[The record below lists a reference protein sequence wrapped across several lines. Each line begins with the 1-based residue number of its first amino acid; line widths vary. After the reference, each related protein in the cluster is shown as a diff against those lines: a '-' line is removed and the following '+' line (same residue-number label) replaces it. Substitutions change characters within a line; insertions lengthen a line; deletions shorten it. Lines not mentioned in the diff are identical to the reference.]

1 MTRSLPDLCDD
12 HGDLVQVAEPL
23 FRDYGSLRAFH
34 GPITTIKCH
43 EDNLLVRTTFESA
56 GEGRV
61 LVIDG
66 GGSLRRALVGDKIGS
81 LMIANG
87 WAGVLVYGAV
97 RDVEVLATM
106 PVAVRAL
113 GVTPIP
119 PIKEGVG
126 ERDVTV
132 RFAGVDFTP
141 GQWLYADENG
151 VLVSATRLA

>member
-1 MTRSLPDLCDD
+1 MTASLPDLCDA
-12 HGDLVQVAEPL
+12 HGDLVKVAEPL
-23 FRDYGSLRAFH
+23 FRDFGALRAFR

-43 EDNLLVRTTFESA
+43 EDNALVRATFETPGA
-56 GEGRV
+56 GRV

-66 GGSLRRALVGDKIGS
+66 GGSLRRALVGDQIGS

-113 GVTPIP
+113 GVTPVP
-119 PIKEGVG
+119 PIKKGIG
-126 ERDVTV
+126 ERDLPV
-132 RFAGVDFTP
+132 RFAGVDFVP
-141 GQWLYADENG
+141 GHWLYADENG
-151 VLVSATRLA
+151 VLVSATPLG

>member
-1 MTRSLPDLCDD
+1 MIPSLPDLCDA
-12 HGDLVQVAEPL
+12 HGDLVKVAEPL
-23 FRDYGSLRAFH
+23 FHDFGALRAFH

-43 EDNLLVRTTFESA
+43 EDNALVRATFETPGA
-56 GEGRV
+56 GRV

>member
-43 EDNLLVRTTFESA
+43 EDNALVRSSFETP

-61 LVIDG
+61 LVVDG
-66 GGSLRRALVGDKIGS
+66 GGSLRRALIGDQIGS
-81 LMIANG
+81 LMVANG

-113 GVTPIP
+113 GVIPVP
-119 PIKEGVG
+119 PIKKGIG
-126 ERDVTV
+126 ERDVAV
-132 RFAGVDFTP
+132 RFAGVDFVP
-141 GQWLYADENG
+141 GHWLYADENG
-151 VLVSATRLA
+151 VLVSATPLG

>member
-81 LMIANG
+81 LMIKNG
-87 WAGVLVYGAV
+87 WAGVVVFGAV

-113 GVTPIP
+113 GVIP
-119 PIKEGVG
+119 VQPHKKGAG
-126 ERDVTV
+126 ERDVPV
-132 RFAGVDFTP
+132 RFAGVRFTP
-141 GQWLYADENG
+141 GDWLYADENG
-151 VLVSATRLA
+151 LLVGPRPLE

>member
-12 HGDLVQVAEPL
+12 HADLVEVAEPL
-23 FRDYGSLRAFH
+23 FRDYGSIRAFR
-34 GPITTIKCH
+34 GPITTIRCH
-43 EDNLLVRTTFESA
+43 EDNLLVRTTFESP

-81 LMIANG
+81 LMIKNG

-113 GVTPIP
+113 GVIP
-119 PIKEGVG
+119 VPPHKKGGG
-126 ERDVTV
+126 ERDVPV
-132 RFAGVDFTP
+132 NFAGVRFTP
-141 GQWLYADENG
+141 GAWLCADENG
-151 VLVSATRLA
+151 LLVSPRPLA

>member
-1 MTRSLPDLCDD
+1 
-12 HGDLVQVAEPL
+12 
-23 FRDYGSLRAFH
+23 
-34 GPITTIKCH
+34 
-43 EDNLLVRTTFESA
+43 
-56 GEGRV
+56 
-61 LVIDG
+61 
-66 GGSLRRALVGDKIGS
+66 
-81 LMIANG
+81 MIANG